1 MNTETNK
8 AIVEIRECD
17 WVNGICCKWQ
27 GHAYREGGKH
37 EPLISGM
44 PSYSPKEAKASLL
57 TAFDEYKLLITDSKV
72 AIKTVKMPVIEQKD
86 TPSKKKRAKGGG
98 RKAAIKKI
106 TKK

>member
-37 EPLISGM
+37 EPLISGEPM
-44 PSYSPKEAKASLL
+44 DTPKDAMESLAA
-57 TAFDEYKLLITDSKV
+57 AFDEYKLLITDSKA
-72 AIKTVKMPVIEQKD
+72 AIKTVKMPIIGQTEIP
-86 TPSKKKRAKGGG
+86 TKKKRAKGGG
-98 RKAAIKKI
+98 RKAAIKK
-106 TKK
+106 